1 MARLG
6 FDFGNSDIKA
16 YDPRSK
22 DFKFCRHA
30 ITALSSDQWEEMSS
44 RGSIKEG
51 FAKINGDPYAFG
63 DAARRYVLTDNPRG
77 ASRYKREYYG
87 VALAYMMSEVF
98 RRDMGRVNLIATH
111 APADLHYAPLL
122 VKSSTGIWHV
132 ESRHGNDLVFQ
143 VENVKTCDEPI
154 AGYANYAFNE
164 HGEERKKNLLAEA
177 TTLIVDVGG
186 HTTDVAAV
194 DPGGS
199 IDPLS
204 LKSTRTGVLNVISK
218 FEDRLR
224 AQYREMFQD
233 TMNIDSRRIEKALSS
248 GCYPLGSSS
257 LDCISIAQQS
267 KTELV
272 NDIVQVIRAAGGVAN
287 FDYVLLT
294 GGGGQM
300 VKADLIAAYPGI
312 NFLMAETNPELM
324 RFANSFGAVK
334 LSLLMESMGEW

>member
-16 YDPRSK
+16 YDPRAK
-22 DFKFCRHA
+22 DHKFCRHA
-30 ITALSSDQWEEMSS
+30 IVSLSDHQWEEMSS

-51 FAKINGDPYAFG
+51 FAKIDGIPYAFG
-63 DAARRYVLTDNPRG
+63 DAARRYVLTDTPRG
-77 ASRYKREYYG
+77 ASRYKRDYYG

-98 RRDMGRVNLIATH
+98 RRDIANVKLIATH
-111 APADLHYAPLL
+111 APADLHYTSALTN
-122 VKSSTGIWHV
+122 SAMGIWQV
-132 ESRHGNDLVFQ
+132 ESRHGNLTYQ
-143 VENVKTCDEPI
+143 VVSVNTCDEPI
-154 AGYANYAFNE
+154 AGYANYTFNE
-164 HGEERKKNLLAEA
+164 QGEERKKNLLAEA

-204 LKSTRTGVLNVISK
+204 LRSTRTGVLNVISK

-233 TMNIDSRRIEKALSS
+233 TMNIDSRRIEKALST
-248 GCYPLGSSS
+248 GCYALGSSS
-257 LDCISIAQQS
+257 LDCSSIAQQS

-272 NDIVQVIRAAGGVAN
+272 NDIIQVIRAAGGVAN

-300 VKADLIAAYPGI
+300 VKDDLIAAYPGI
-312 NFLMAETNPELM
+312 SFLMAEVNPELM